1 MTRARPPILPVRGAS
16 RGAGRRTPL
25 RGSALSL
32 GSVLPLALALL
43 IAPAGAAAQS
53 VAQVPAGVLRGRV
66 QDAATGLPVAAAI
79 VTLEP
84 ASPGL
89 LIDPATAAAVPA
101 RSQVTGEGGTYR
113 FTDVVPGRY
122 RLRVERLGYR
132 AATIEVEVR
141 QPVAAT
147 VSVGLELEPVAL
159 EPVQVEQRAASPFER
174 STGRAAEPE
183 DARVLSERLR
193 QALFLA
199 PDARMLTYADVMDG
213 VTLGEGDV
221 LRALHRLPG
230 VGTRDDYTA
239 ELWTR
244 GSPWPHTRVTFDGV
258 PLFNPLHAVG
268 VLSAI
273 PPEILGAVFFHP
285 GVRPA
290 AAAGGAAGALDLRTR
305 PAGGDGGVRAAADVS
320 MASAKLALDQRIGER
335 SGWVVV
341 ARRSHL
347 DLLARGFGWLGLDT
361 EDLPYAFQDVSARV
375 DIGPARGIA
384 IEASGVWEQDRVYG
398 DVAGVL
404 ERTQARWGNAAGRV
418 TLRSALRGVAF
429 EQTVAASRFDAH
441 TSARLLRTRQRSGA
455 VADEWIEPPSTN
467 EVRYAQARGALS
479 PATGGSAAPWSVGYD
494 IAWMRALY
502 DGPPPRYHAARPETT
517 ARFVYSGE
525 LLVSA
530 VWAEARIALGERLT
544 LGPALRLEAGTRV
557 ANGGALRV
565 APALAARY
573 ALSEAHTVAGGIGRS
588 WQYDQ
593 AIALAGPSI
602 HPAFHAS
609 HFRVLAGA
617 HAPAIRADIATLG
630 TERWLGRGWLASAT
644 AFVRRADGIALPDPT
659 PGPLA
664 GRPLYVVGRNDAR
677 GVELAVRRMGA
688 RWSGSLGYTYG
699 LSEVEAAG
707 FRYPAPAD
715 RRHTVDLMAAVRI
728 SDALRIAAA
737 FTAASG
743 APFTRAISRSPDDCA
758 TFGFGCGSP
767 HAIIDAPNAER
778 TPPYHAL
785 DAALHWARA
794 FGPVEVSAYLQVRN
808 VLGAENAITYAG
820 TIPVGTIMRRNGE
833 REIVWDDRFE
843 PGLPRLP
850 LLGLRVTF

>member
-1 MTRARPPILPVRGAS
+1 MAAPREPDRRMPQVRRA
-16 RGAGRRTPL
+16 
-25 RGSALSL
+25 
-32 GSVLPLALALL
+32 LALASALTLAAALL
-43 IAPAGAAAQS
+43 LVAGAATQA
-53 VAQVPAGVLRGRV
+53 VAQVPAGALAGRV
-66 QDAATGLPVAAAI
+66 QDAATGLPVPAAV

-89 LIDPATAAAVPA
+89 LVEPGTAAAVPV
-101 RSQVTGEGGTYR
+101 RSQVTGESGTYL
-113 FTDVVPGRY
+113 FANVVPGRY
-122 RLRVERLGYR
+122 RLRIERLGYR
-132 AATIEVEVR
+132 PATLEVEVR
-141 QPVAAT
+141 QPVAAS

-159 EPVQVEQRAASPFER
+159 EPMQVEQRAASLFER
-174 STGRAAEPE
+174 SKGRPAEPE
-183 DARVLSERLR
+183 DARILSERLR

-273 PPEILGAVFFHP
+273 PPEVLGAVFFHP

-290 AAAGGAAGALDLRTR
+290 GVAGGAAGVLDLRTR
-305 PAGGDGGVRAAADVS
+305 PAGGNGGVRGVADVS

-335 SGWVVV
+335 GGWVVA

-347 DLLARGFGWLGLDT
+347 DVLTHGFGWLGLDAD
-361 EDLPYAFQDVSARV
+361 DLPYVFHDVSARV
-375 DIGPARGIA
+375 DIEPARGIG
-384 IEASGVWEQDRVYG
+384 IEASGLWEQDRVYG
-398 DVAGVL
+398 DVEGVL

-418 TLRSALRGVAF
+418 TLRGALRDVVF
-429 EQTVAASRFDAH
+429 EQTIAASRFDAH
-441 TSARLLRTRQRSGA
+441 TTARLLRTRQRSG
-455 VADEWIEPPSTN
+455 VAPDEWIEPPSDN
-467 EVRYAQARGALS
+467 EIRYAQARGAVS
-479 PATGGSAAPWSVGYD
+479 PVTEGTAAAPWSLGYD
-494 IAWMRALY
+494 VAWMRVAY
-502 DGPPPRYHAARPETT
+502 DGPRPRYHAAKPETT
-517 ARFVYSGE
+517 QRFVYGRG

-530 VWAEARIALGERLT
+530 VWAEARIGLGERLT
-544 LGPALRLEAGTRV
+544 LGPALRLEAGSPV
-557 ANGGALRV
+557 ANGGTLRA
-565 APALAARY
+565 APALSARY
-573 ALSEAHTVAGGIGRS
+573 TLSGNHTLSAGIGRS

-609 HFRVLAGA
+609 HFRVLADAGT
-617 HAPAIRADIATLG
+617 PAIRADIATLG
-630 TERWLGRGWLASAT
+630 TERWLGGGWLASAT
-644 AFVRRADGIALPDPT
+644 AFVRRADGVALPDPT

-664 GRPLYVVGRNDAR
+664 DRPLYVVGRNDAH
-677 GVELAVRRMGA
+677 GIELAVRRMGA
-688 RWSGSLGYTYG
+688 RWSGSLGYSYG
-699 LSEVEAAG
+699 VSEVEAAG

-715 RRHTVDLMAAVRI
+715 RRHTLDLMAAMRV

-743 APFTRAISRSPDDCA
+743 APFTRAVSRSPDDCA

-767 HAIIDAPNAER
+767 HAIIEEPNAER
-778 TPPYHAL
+778 TRPYHAL
-785 DAALHWARA
+785 DASLQWARA

-820 TIPVGTIMRRNGE
+820 TIPVATIMRRNGE

-850 LLGLRVTF
+850 LLGVRVTF

>member
-1 MTRARPPILPVRGAS
+1 MTTLPRLPTLPARAAPRGP
-16 RGAGRRTPL
+16 GRRIRP
-25 RGSALSL
+25 RRPA
-32 GSVLPLALALL
+32 LALAAALL
-43 IAPAGAAAQS
+43 LAAAGTAAGAAAQS
-53 VAQVPAGVLRGRV
+53 AAQVPAGALAGRV
-66 QDAATGLPVAAAI
+66 QDAATGLPVPAAV

-84 ASPGL
+84 ALPGL
-89 LIDPATAAAVPA
+89 LVEPGTAAAVPV
-101 RSQVTGEGGTYR
+101 RSQVTGESGAYR
-113 FTDVVPGRY
+113 FANVVPGRY
-122 RLRVERLGYR
+122 RLRIERLGYR
-132 AATIEVEVR
+132 AATIEVEV
-141 QPVAAT
+141 QHPVAAS

-159 EPVQVEQRAASPFER
+159 EPMRVEQRAASLFER
-174 STGRAAEPE
+174 SRGRPSEPE
-183 DARVLSERLR
+183 HARVLSERLR

-199 PDARMLTYADVMDG
+199 PDARVLTYADVMDG

-230 VGTRDDYTA
+230 VATRDDYTA

-290 AAAGGAAGALDLRTR
+290 AAAGGAAGVLDLRTR
-305 PAGGDGGVRAAADVS
+305 PGGGAGGVRGVADVS

-335 SGWVVV
+335 GGWVLA

-347 DLLARGFGWLGLDT
+347 DVLASGFGWLGLDAA
-361 EDLPYAFQDVSARV
+361 DLPYVFHDVSARV
-375 DIGPARGIA
+375 DIEPARGLGV
-384 IEASGVWEQDRVYG
+384 EASGLWEQDRVYG
-398 DVAGVL
+398 DVEGVL

-418 TLRSALRGVAF
+418 TLRAALRGAAL
-429 EQTVAASRFDAH
+429 EQTVAASGFDAH
-441 TSARLLRTRQRSGA
+441 TSARLLRTRRRSGF
-455 VADEWIEPPSTN
+455 ADEWTEPPSRN
-467 EVRYAQARGALS
+467 AVRYVQARGALS
-479 PATGGSAAPWSVGYD
+479 PATDGAAAPWSFGYD
-494 IAWMRALY
+494 VAWQRVAY
-502 DGPPPRYHAARPETT
+502 DGPRPRYHAAKPETT
-517 ARFVYSGE
+517 QRFVYGRE

-530 VWAEARIALGERLT
+530 VWAEARIGLGGRLV
-544 LGPALRLEAGTRV
+544 LGPALRLEAGSPV
-557 ANGGALRV
+557 ANGGALRA
-565 APALAARY
+565 APALSARY
-573 ALSEAHTVAGGIGRS
+573 TLSEAQIVSAGIGRS

-609 HFRVLAGA
+609 HFRVLADA
-617 HAPAIRADIATLG
+617 HTPAIRADIATLG
-630 TERWLGRGWLASAT
+630 TERWLGGGWLASAT
-644 AFVRRADGIALPDPT
+644 AFARRADGVALPDPT

-664 GRPLYVVGRNDAR
+664 DRPLYVVGRNDAR

-688 RWSGSLGYTYG
+688 RWSGSLGYSYG
-699 LSEVEAAG
+699 VSDVEAAG

-715 RRHTVDLMAAVRI
+715 RRHTLDLMAAVRL

-743 APFTRAISRSPDDCA
+743 APFTRAVSRSPDDCA

-767 HAIIDAPNAER
+767 HAIIEAPNAER
-778 TPPYHAL
+778 TGPYHAL
-785 DAALHWARA
+785 DASLQWARA
-794 FGPVEVSAYLQVRN
+794 FGPVELGAYLQVRN

-820 TIPVGTIMRRNGE
+820 TIPVATIIRRNGV
-833 REIVWDDRFE
+833 REIVWDDLFE

-850 LLGLRVTF
+850 LLGVRVTF

>member
-1 MTRARPPILPVRGAS
+1 MTTFAHLPTLAATAAPREPG
-16 RGAGRRTPL
+16 RCMPQGRR
-25 RGSALSL
+25 A
-32 GSVLPLALALL
+32 LALAPTLTIAATLL
-43 IAPAGAAAQS
+43 LAAGAAAQA
-53 VAQVPAGVLRGRV
+53 VAQVPAGALAGRV
-66 QDAATGLPVAAAI
+66 QDASTGLPVPAAV

-89 LIDPATAAAVPA
+89 LVEPGTAAAVPV
-101 RSQVTGEGGTYR
+101 RSQVTGESGTYL
-113 FTDVVPGRY
+113 FPNVVPGRY
-122 RLRVERLGYR
+122 RLRIERLGYR
-132 AATIEVEVR
+132 PATIEVEVR
-141 QPVAAT
+141 HPVAAS

-159 EPVQVEQRAASPFER
+159 EPMQVEQRAASLFER
-174 STGRAAEPE
+174 SKGRPAEPE
-183 DARVLSERLR
+183 DARVLTERLR
-193 QALFLA
+193 QELFLA
-199 PDARMLTYADVMDG
+199 PDARMLTFADVMDG

-273 PPEILGAVFFHP
+273 PPEVLGAVFFHP

-290 AAAGGAAGALDLRTR
+290 AVAGGAAGALDLRTR
-305 PAGGDGGVRAAADVS
+305 PAGGDGRVRGVADVS

-335 SGWVVV
+335 GGWVIA

-347 DLLARGFGWLGLDT
+347 DVLTHGFGWLGVDSD
-361 EDLPYAFQDVSARV
+361 DLPYVFHDVSGRM
-375 DIGPARGIA
+375 DLQPARGIG
-384 IEASGVWEQDRVYG
+384 IEASGLWEQDRVYG
-398 DVAGVL
+398 DVEGVL

-418 TLRSALRGVAF
+418 TLRSALRGAVF
-429 EQTVAASRFDAH
+429 EQTVAASRYDAH
-441 TSARLLRTRQRSGA
+441 TTARLLRTRQRAG
-455 VADEWIEPPSTN
+455 VVPDEWIEPPSDN
-467 EVRYAQARGALS
+467 EIRYAQARGALS
-479 PATGGSAAPWSVGYD
+479 PVTEGAAAPWSLGYD
-494 IAWMRALY
+494 VAWMRATY
-502 DGPPPRYHAARPETT
+502 DGPRPRYHAAKPETT
-517 ARFVYSGE
+517 QRLVYERE

-530 VWAEARIALGERLT
+530 VWAEARIGLGDRLT
-544 LGPALRLEAGTRV
+544 LGPALRLETGSRV
-557 ANGGALRV
+557 ENGGTLRA
-565 APALAARY
+565 APALSARY
-573 ALSEAHTVAGGIGRS
+573 ALSENHTLSAGIGRS

-617 HAPAIRADIATLG
+617 RTPAIRADIATLG
-630 TERWLGRGWLASAT
+630 TERWLGGGWLASAT
-644 AFVRRADGIALPDPT
+644 AFARRADGVAVPDPA

-664 GRPLYVVGRNDAR
+664 DQPLYVIGRNDAH
-677 GVELAVRRMGA
+677 GAELAVRRMGA
-688 RWSGSLGYTYG
+688 RWSGSFAYSYG
-699 LSEVEAAG
+699 VSEVEAAG

-715 RRHTVDLMAAVRI
+715 RRHMVDLMAAVRL
-728 SDALRIAAA
+728 SNALRLAAA

-743 APFTRAISRSPDDCA
+743 APFTRAVSRSPDDCT

-767 HAIIDAPNAER
+767 HPIIEAPNAER
-778 TPPYHAL
+778 TGPYHAL
-785 DAALHWARA
+785 DASLHWARA

-820 TIPVGTIMRRNGE
+820 TIPVGRIMRRDGE

-850 LLGLRVTF
+850 LLGVRVTF